1 MTSGSVDLQTTQ
13 YGPIFC
19 VLVFADNGF
28 SSPSTEWQDD
38 VVSTL
43 SRALPSLRSSRQSS
57 SRDTNPETDRPK
69 RQRRGLQD
77 TDRDISPSA
86 ASSTRSPVFSVSSS
100 ASPVLSRTGEGPGS
114 VADGGETDGEED
126 VAEALGQLSVNEDQ
140 QIRFHGKASGLHL
153 LGINTRAEARNEGGI
168 WSVRPH
174 RAFLDADHL

>member
-1 MTSGSVDLQTTQ
+1 MFS
-13 YGPIFC
+13 
-19 VLVFADNGF
+19 F

-43 SRALPSLRSSRQSS
+43 SHALPSLRSSRQSS
-57 SRDTNPETDRPK
+57 SRETNPETDRPK
-69 RQRRGLQD
+69 RQRRGD
-77 TDRDISPSA
+77 ADRDISPSA

-114 VADGGETDGEED
+114 GGDTDGEED

-153 LGINTRAEARNEGGI
+153 LGINTKAEARNEGGI

-174 RAFLDADHL
+174 GHVP